1 MDVAVVGGGPAGLL
15 LAARCAEAGLD
26 VLVFEEHRDIGEPVH
41 CTGVISLE
49 TAELVKLAGD
59 IILKRVRRARLWP
72 PSGRAVDIVWDGG
85 WREQILA
92 IDRGALDRSLA
103 AQAREAGA
111 VIATG
116 ARVSS
121 ISIGEDGVDVAAGD
135 HRVRARACAL
145 ACGVCYRF
153 QRRLG
158 LGLPGRFLHT
168 AQLEVDAVAAD
179 SIDLHVGRR
188 VAPDG
193 FAWVVPVRR
202 AGRDRLKIGVMA
214 NGDAGACLDRL
225 LARADLRQRLLADPG
240 APVRR
245 LVPLGPIGKTYAERL
260 LVIGDAGG
268 LTKPTTGG
276 GIFYGLLTACLAA
289 DTLIEGFQQG
299 RLDEG
304 FLSRYERRWQERLGP
319 ELRVAGWFRYLLT
332 RLTDP
337 EIDALVRALA
347 RHDLQA
353 LLHATGRFNWH
364 RDLIL
369 ALVRQRELSGLLL
382 RTLMR

>member
-1 MDVAVVGGGPAGLL
+1 MDVAVVGGGPAGLFV
-15 LAARCAEAGLD
+15 AARCAEAGLD
-26 VLVFEEHRDIGEPVH
+26 VMVFEEHPDIGEPVH

-49 TAELVKLAGD
+49 TAELVKLTED
-59 IILKRVRRARLWP
+59 IVLKRVRRAHLWP
-72 PSGRAVDIVWDGG
+72 PSGPAADIVWDGG

-92 IDRGALDRSLA
+92 IDRYSADRGYGWTSM
-103 AQAREAGA
+103 
-111 VIATG
+111 IAMG

-121 ISIGEDGVDVAAGD
+121 ISLGDDGVDVAAGER
-135 HRVRARACAL
+135 RVRARACVL

-153 QRRLG
+153 QRLLG
-158 LGLPGRFLHT
+158 LGLPGRVLHT

-179 SIDLHVGRR
+179 GIDLHVGRR

-214 NGDAGACLDRL
+214 SGDAGACLDRL
-225 LARADLRQRLLADPG
+225 VARADLRQRLLAEPG
-240 APVRR
+240 TPVRR
-245 LVPLGPIGKTYAERL
+245 LVPVGHIGKTYAERL
-260 LVIGDAGG
+260 LVVGDAGG

-276 GIFYGLLTACLAA
+276 GIFYGLLTASIAA
-289 DTLIEGFQQG
+289 DTLIEGF
-299 RLDEG
+299 
-304 FLSRYERRWQERLGP
+304 LSGYERRWQERLGP
-319 ELRVAGWFRYLLT
+319 ELRVASWFRYLLT
-332 RLTDP
+332 RLSDT
-337 EIDALVRALA
+337 EIDVLVRALT

-353 LLHATGRFNWH
+353 LLHATARFNWH

-369 ALVRQRELSGLLL
+369 ALVRHRGLSGLLL